1 MKVTQRTPE
10 KPQESPQRKSTSE
23 PASPYHAHA
32 SSSSSESEPF
42 GSVEKKAPAK
52 VSAEETTRS
61 PYKYPKTAAPAQSP
75 QLNQVRSNISGHSGS
90 PKPQPS
96 AKSTSSNSG
105 GGGAGSGGAR
115 HYSQHEKAE
124 AAINFSTVPS
134 KQPTSNNL
142 ITILDEVFGIVAS
155 SSFVG

>member
-52 VSAEETTRS
+52 VSAEETARS

-124 AAINFSTVPS
+124 AATNFSTVPS
-134 KQPTSNNL
+134 KQPTSNYL